1 MIASARTALAF
12 MTRLPV
18 GRHEPLGADA
28 LSRAAVWFPATGLVV
43 GAVVA
48 AAHALAAE
56 LTTSAAATVI
66 ALSAAIVV
74 TGGLHED
81 GLADSADALG
91 AHTTRER
98 RLEILR
104 DPQIGTY
111 GALALILVVGFSVA
125 ALEPLDQGDF
135 TRTVLVA
142 HVLARWSTLPQAL
155 LLPAARRDGAGSLVR
170 PGRWITIAGTLFAV
184 AVCLAVGGLGPGA
197 AAFAIAA
204 AVTAAG
210 GLAVQATL
218 GGVTGDTLG
227 AVNKLVELSTYATLA
242 ALGMP
247 S

>member
-1 MIASARTALAF
+1 VIGSARTALAF

-18 GRHEPLGADA
+18 GRQELLGGDA
-28 LSRAAVWFPATGLVV
+28 LSRAAAWFPATGLVV
-43 GAVVA
+43 GAVMA
-48 AAHALAAE
+48 ATHALAGE
-56 LTTSAAATVI
+56 LTTSTAATVL
-66 ALSAAIVV
+66 ALGAAIVV

-91 AHTTRER
+91 ARGTRER

-104 DPQIGTY
+104 DPRVGTY
-111 GALALILVVGFSVA
+111 GALALILAVGFSIA
-125 ALEPLDQGDF
+125 TLAPLDRDAF

-155 LLPAARRDGAGSLVR
+155 VLAPARADGCGRLVR
-170 PGRWITIAGTLFAV
+170 PGGCGTAAGTLTAV
-184 AVCLAVGGLGPGA
+184 AVCLAVAGLGPGA

-210 GLAVQATL
+210 GRAAHRTL

-242 ALGMP
+242 AML
-247 S
+247 

>member
-1 MIASARTALAF
+1 VTGSARTALAF

-18 GRHEPLGADA
+18 GRNGPLTMGE

-43 GAVVA
+43 GGVMAAVQ
-48 AAHALAAE
+48 ALAAE
-56 LTTSAAATVI
+56 VTTATAATVL
-66 ALSAAIVV
+66 ALGAAILV

-104 DPQIGTY
+104 DPRVGTY
-111 GALALILVVGFSVA
+111 GALALILAIAFAVA
-125 ALEPLDQGDF
+125 TLAPLDQADF

-155 LLPAARRDGAGSLVR
+155 LLPAARPDGSGSLVR
-170 PGRWITIAGTLFAV
+170 PGRWLTVAGTLMAV
-184 AVCLAVGGLGPGA
+184 AVCLTVGGPGPGA
-197 AAFAIAA
+197 ATFAVAA

-210 GLAVQATL
+210 GWVTCRAL

-227 AVNKLVELSTYATLA
+227 AVNKLVELSAYATLGA
-242 ALGMP
+242 M